1 MKKIIDCLCNNSLK
15 KNNEIKIIFFLL
27 FFLIIRFS
35 ILLVVKSLL
44 EILIYLFI
52 KEDAREKYLE
62 YNK

>member
-27 FFLIIRFS
+27 FFLIIKFS

-44 EILIYLFI
+44 GILIYLFI
-52 KEDAREKYLE
+52 KEGVREKI
-62 YNK
+62 

>member
-27 FFLIIRFS
+27 FFLIIKFS

-52 KEDAREKYLE
+52 KEDAREKIFIVL
-62 YNK
+62 

>member
-52 KEDAREKYLE
+52 KEDAREKIFRV
-62 YNK
+62 

>member
-27 FFLIIRFS
+27 FFLIIKFS

-52 KEDAREKYLE
+52 KEDAREKIFRV
-62 YNK
+62 

>member
-27 FFLIIRFS
+27 FFLIIKFS

-52 KEDAREKYLE
+52 KEDAREKIFRL
-62 YNK
+62 

>member
-27 FFLIIRFS
+27 FFLIIKFS

-44 EILIYLFI
+44 KILIYLFI
-52 KEDAREKYLE
+52 KEDAREKIFIV
-62 YNK
+62 

>member
-27 FFLIIRFS
+27 FFLIIKFS
-35 ILLVVKSLL
+35 ILLVVKSLM

-52 KEDAREKYLE
+52 KEDAREKIFRL
-62 YNK
+62 

>member
-1 MKKIIDCLCNNSLK
+1 MKKIIDCLCNNNLK

-27 FFLIIRFS
+27 IFLIIKFS

-52 KEDAREKYLE
+52 KEDAREKIFIV
-62 YNK
+62 

>member
-27 FFLIIRFS
+27 FFLIIKFS

-44 EILIYLFI
+44 KILIYLFI
-52 KEDAREKYLE
+52 KEDAREKIFRG
-62 YNK
+62 

>member
-27 FFLIIRFS
+27 FFLIIKFS

-44 EILIYLFI
+44 EILLYLFI
-52 KEDAREKYLE
+52 KEDAREKIFIV
-62 YNK
+62 

>member
-1 MKKIIDCLCNNSLK
+1 MKKIFDCLCNNSLK

-27 FFLIIRFS
+27 FFLIIKFS

-52 KEDAREKYLE
+52 KEDAREKIFIV
-62 YNK
+62 

>member
-27 FFLIIRFS
+27 FFLIIKFS
-35 ILLVVKSLL
+35 ILLVVKSLM

-52 KEDAREKYLE
+52 KEDAREKIFRV
-62 YNK
+62 

>member
-27 FFLIIRFS
+27 FFLIIKFS

-52 KEDAREKYLE
+52 QEDAREKIFRV
-62 YNK
+62 

>member
-27 FFLIIRFS
+27 FFLIIKFS

-52 KEDAREKYLE
+52 KEDARQKIFRV
-62 YNK
+62 

>member
-27 FFLIIRFS
+27 FFLIIKFS

-52 KEDAREKYLE
+52 KEDTREKIFIV
-62 YNK
+62 

>member
-27 FFLIIRFS
+27 FFLIIKFS

-52 KEDAREKYLE
+52 KEDAREKIFIV
-62 YNK
+62 

>member
-27 FFLIIRFS
+27 FFLIIKFS

-52 KEDAREKYLE
+52 KEDAREKI
-62 YNK
+62 

>member
-15 KNNEIKIIFFLL
+15 KNNNIKIIFFLL
-27 FFLIIRFS
+27 FFLIIKFS

-52 KEDAREKYLE
+52 KEDAREKIFIV
-62 YNK
+62 

>member
-27 FFLIIRFS
+27 FFLIIKFS

-44 EILIYLFI
+44 GILIYLFI
-52 KEDAREKYLE
+52 KEDAREKIFRV
-62 YNK
+62 

>member
-27 FFLIIRFS
+27 FFLIIKFS

-44 EILIYLFI
+44 DILIYLFI
-52 KEDAREKYLE
+52 KEDAREKIFIV
-62 YNK
+62 

>member
-27 FFLIIRFS
+27 FFLIIKFS

-44 EILIYLFI
+44 KILIYLFI
-52 KEDAREKYLE
+52 KEDAREKIFRV
-62 YNK
+62 